1 MLTLAHI
8 SDTHIGGS
16 EHSVRRTEAV
26 VRHLAELPEPI
37 DAVVAT
43 GDIADHGAAD
53 EYETAR
59 ELLARL
65 PYPTIV
71 CPGNHDSRAEFRKVL
86 LGASDGP
93 GDGGD
98 APVNQVLHLPEAT
111 IALCD
116 STIPGRPEG
125 YLDDATLSW
134 LDGVLES
141 ADRPVFVGMHHQ
153 PVPLGIP
160 YVDEIM
166 LREPER
172 LAQVLLRRS
181 RTVAALLIGHA
192 HTAAS
197 ANFAGLPV
205 RVAAG
210 VSSTLMLPA
219 ENTQRVAIDY
229 DQPPGLSFHLFEPD
243 GGWLVTH
250 SRVVAA

>member
-16 EHSVRRTEAV
+16 EHSVQRMEAT
-26 VRHLAELPEPI
+26 VRYLAELHEPI
-37 DAVVAT
+37 DAVVVT
-43 GDIADHGAAD
+43 GDVADHGAAD
-53 EYETAR
+53 EYEISR
-59 ELLARL
+59 ELLGRL

-71 CPGNHDSRAEFRKVL
+71 CPGNHDSRAEFRKAL
-86 LGASDGP
+86 LGD

-125 YLDDATLSW
+125 YLDDTTLTW

-197 ANFAGLPV
+197 ANFAGVPV

-210 VSSTLMLPA
+210 VSSTLLLPA
-219 ENTQRVAIDY
+219 ESTQRAAIDY

-250 SRVVAA
+250 SRVVATQP